1 MNLLRENDAPMTLSL
16 ALPPISILEF
26 NGETSLWNWYII
38 NHIRGEAKPSHRVAI
53 EGQVPERKNTS
64 IRHHRS
70 QNY

>member
-38 NHIRGEAKPSHRVAI
+38 NHIRGEARNVFTHEAF
-53 EGQVPERKNTS
+53 
-64 IRHHRS
+64 S
-70 QNY
+70 QGGY